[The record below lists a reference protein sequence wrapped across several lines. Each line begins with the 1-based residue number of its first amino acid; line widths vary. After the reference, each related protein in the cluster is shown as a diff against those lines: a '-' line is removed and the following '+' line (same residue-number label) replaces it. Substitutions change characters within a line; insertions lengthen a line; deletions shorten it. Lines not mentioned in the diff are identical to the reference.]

1 MTPIYSNGTWGR
13 VVAVEIDGV
22 RINRPVEGAMKVESV
37 EVEIGE
43 VEIPCPVA
51 EYAPTTM
58 QVTFKVVADAGTH
71 TLQHEDYDD
80 LEIVLGDREF
90 SHTQEVEIVSPVPT
104 GPLTLNLGRKTF
116 TRTVVDADPRWA
128 ELEFADGFLDDV
140 PEPEPEPVQVTQI
153 SRRQGRLLLHRMG
166 LLATVETAVAAAGIE
181 AQISY
186 ESETWL
192 RGDAFVN
199 SLGPQLGL
207 TSEQLDQMFNQASQL

>member
-13 VVAVEIDGV
+13 VIAVVVDGV
-22 RINRPVEGAMKVESV
+22 RINRPIEGATKVESV
-37 EVEIGE
+37 QVEIGE
-43 VEIPCPVA
+43 VEIPCPVD
-51 EYAPTTM
+51 EYEPTTM
-58 QVTFKVVADAGTH
+58 QVTHKVVADAGTH
-71 TLQHEDYDD
+71 TIQHEGYDD

-104 GPLTLNLGRKTF
+104 SPITIDLGRKTF
-116 TRTVVDADPRWA
+116 TRTVPDVDPRWA
-128 ELEFADGFLDDV
+128 ELEFADGFLDDL

-153 SRRQGRLLLHRMG
+153 SRRQGRLLLHNMG
-166 LLATVETAVAAAGIE
+166 LLTTVETAVAAAGIV
-181 AQISY
+181 AQIFY

-207 TSEQLDQMFNQASQL
+207 TSEQLDEMFNQAALL